1 MLIALWLT
9 PTKDSLSKTF
19 SSPIWFERLVRRSR
33 GRVAG
38 SSSSIWSKLLQSGW
52 EEVKDVAKAA
62 PPWSSADR
70 KPKPPILTGI
80 LACSQL
86 ASEIGPPNM
95 QERPSLVMESKS
107 CKRGV
112 KVVVSVKSCL
122 HVLGGGPD
130 GARVSLPA
138 QSHRP
143 HLRLH
148 LRGAAGHP
156 PGADQCTQKYLKGPN
171 PPSPSTIHHHPP
183 STIHHHHHHPS
194 SSTIHH
200 QPSSI
205 IVYRSS
211 SIH

>member
-1 MLIALWLT
+1 M
-9 PTKDSLSKTF
+9 
-19 SSPIWFERLVRRSR
+19 
-33 GRVAG
+33 
-38 SSSSIWSKLLQSGW
+38 
-52 EEVKDVAKAA
+52 KDVAKAA

-86 ASEIGPPNM
+86 ASEIGPPSM

-171 PPSPSTIHHHPP
+171 PPSPSTIHHPPSTTIHHQPSTIIIIIHHHPP
-183 STIHHHHHHPS
+183 STIHHPP
-194 SSTIHH
+194 STIRRPVNLLT
-200 QPSSI
+200 QKGQ
-205 IVYRSS
+205 
-211 SIH
+211 

>member
-1 MLIALWLT
+1 
-9 PTKDSLSKTF
+9 
-19 SSPIWFERLVRRSR
+19 
-33 GRVAG
+33 
-38 SSSSIWSKLLQSGW
+38 
-52 EEVKDVAKAA
+52 
-62 PPWSSADR
+62 
-70 KPKPPILTGI
+70 
-80 LACSQL
+80 
-86 ASEIGPPNM
+86 M

-156 PGADQCTQKYLKGPN
+156 PGADLQVDSCAGELSG
-171 PPSPSTIHHHPP
+171 
-183 STIHHHHHHPS
+183 
-194 SSTIHH
+194 
-200 QPSSI
+200 
-205 IVYRSS
+205 RSGRVKITDCRS
-211 SIH
+211 NWSEAP